1 MQTPE
6 ELRDLYLGQSLP
18 ENEGVQLILLR
29 VHTAED
35 AEPPAE
41 WDWSALADMHRPDAI
56 TVEWAG
62 PFEDT

>member
-1 MQTPE
+1 MNKGLE
-6 ELRDLYLGQSLP
+6 GQQY
-18 ENEGVQLILLR
+18 VLLR
-29 VHTAED
+29 VITAED

-62 PFEDT
+62 PFTDYPYEDDGDPQ